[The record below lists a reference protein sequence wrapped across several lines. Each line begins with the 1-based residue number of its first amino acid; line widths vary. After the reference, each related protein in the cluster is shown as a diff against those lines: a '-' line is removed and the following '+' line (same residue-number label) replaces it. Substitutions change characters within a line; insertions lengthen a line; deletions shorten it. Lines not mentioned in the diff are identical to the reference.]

1 MSGNQI
7 ETRTTRPARSRFS
20 RHHWLQAN
28 NNKKK
33 SGRKKERDPRTRAGL
48 DGADGGGEDPRPDE
62 VGEEA
67 GEGQQE
73 GVVYRDEQRRGP
85 VAPALGRLLPRS
97 GAEPIVLVHLQL
109 PLTFSG
115 SGDVVHSRGAG
126 LEPGWAKWR
135 FTGSPRSNRDLQD
148 DRRDLIC
155 LSLICIN

>member
-109 PLTFSG
+109 PLTSPVPPTLCTRAVRGWSLDGRSG
-115 SGDVVHSRGAG
+115 GSLVHRGRI
-126 LEPGWAKWR
+126 E
-135 FTGSPRSNRDLQD
+135 
-148 DRRDLIC
+148 IC
-155 LSLICIN
+155 WMIEEI